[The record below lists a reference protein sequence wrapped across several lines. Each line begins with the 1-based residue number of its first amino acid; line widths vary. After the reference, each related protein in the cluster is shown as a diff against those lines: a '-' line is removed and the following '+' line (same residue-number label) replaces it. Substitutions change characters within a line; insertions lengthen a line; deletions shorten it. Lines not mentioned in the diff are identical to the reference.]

1 MGGCTARC
9 IIAAGDAP
17 LVRTR
22 RARDTRTHTVR
33 GRYIHHTM
41 CIYDVCICI
50 CMPLGIVLDTRHL
63 PLRGAKKKQKN
74 KKTRRGTE
82 KWSKNDQAQCLLI
95 EARYSGPINSL
106 LASERSYK
114 RPSQALSYY
123 MKEGEKEERKKKGG
137 REGRAKQG
145 KGGKRTRRGDDGL
158 LFRRV
163 GHSFCLS
170 PGVLLAFLAAFLLD
184 SEYTGTLWCLHRT

>member
-1 MGGCTARC
+1 MYMYAS
-9 IIAAGDAP
+9 GDRSRHSTLAP
-17 LVRTR
+17 QRS
-22 RARDTRTHTVR
+22 
-33 GRYIHHTM
+33 
-41 CIYDVCICI
+41 
-50 CMPLGIVLDTRHL
+50 
-63 PLRGAKKKQKN
+63 KKKIN
-74 KKTRRGTE
+74 KKTKTETKTRRGTE

>member
-1 MGGCTARC
+1 
-9 IIAAGDAP
+9 
-17 LVRTR
+17 
-22 RARDTRTHTVR
+22 
-33 GRYIHHTM
+33 
-41 CIYDVCICI
+41 
-50 CMPLGIVLDTRHL
+50 
-63 PLRGAKKKQKN
+63 
-74 KKTRRGTE
+74 
-82 KWSKNDQAQCLLI
+82 
-95 EARYSGPINSL
+95 
-106 LASERSYK
+106 
-114 RPSQALSYY
+114 

-170 PGVLLAFLAAFLLD
+170 PGVLVLAFLAAFLLD